1 MDVKYGGRTLAST
14 ANAVNTL
21 GPVKSFHLTIVRHG
35 ETHSNK
41 EGIVAGQTDAP
52 LSVVGVSQAARLGER
67 FADEKFTHWLTSDLS
82 RARDTAKV
90 VMAANLHAVGMPLRI
105 DARLV
110 CSLFF

>member
-21 GPVKSFHLTIVRHG
+21 RPVKFFHLTIVRHG

-67 FADEKFTHWLTSDLS
+67 FADEKFTHWLTSLS

-90 VMAANLHAVGMPLRI
+90 VMAANLHAVRMPLRI
-105 DARLV
+105 DAR
-110 CSLFF
+110 